1 MGKTNTKKIQIWL
14 ICIICFLFA
23 VLLALSV
30 TAAYFGRNR
39 SFEGTLEF
47 SSGIK
52 INYSNVEENGNK
64 GFTLLKL
71 GNKATIGSFNGRDLT
86 KLDEDS
92 SNVASS
98 DIFYI
103 ANPEISPAEDTIEYY
118 LRIKVQF
125 LTTIQDGASVRD
137 REMTSAEIIN
147 VFGNANPVEVNQT
160 TAESIGF
167 VLKDGY
173 YYLTNA
179 GETDVNGY
187 ESLRLNVSEQRS
199 GVYLFKSA
207 GVNQGVNYFE
217 LKLAEIVDEYLVDN
231 FKVSIKVEAIDAR
244 TNSGAVIN
252 DVWNIA

>member
-23 VLLALSV
+23 VLLTFSV

-39 SFEGTLEF
+39 TFEGTLEF

-52 INYSNVEENGNK
+52 INYSNVEDNGNK

-71 GNKATIGSFNGRDLT
+71 GNKTTIDSFNGRDLT

-137 REMTSAEIIN
+137 REMTSAEIRN
-147 VFGNANPVEVNQT
+147 VFGNENPVEINQT

-167 VLKDGY
+167 VFKDGY

-179 GETDVNGY
+179 GETNVNGY

-231 FKVSIKVEAIDAR
+231 FKISIKVEAIDAR
-244 TNSGAVIN
+244 SNSGAVIN

>member
-23 VLLALSV
+23 ILLAFSV

-52 INYSNVEENGNK
+52 IDYSNVEDNGDK
-64 GFTLLKL
+64 SFTLLKL
-71 GNKATIGSFNGRDLT
+71 GNKATIGSFNGNNLT
-86 KLDEDS
+86 KLDENS
-92 SNVASS
+92 SDVASS

-103 ANPEISPAEDTIEYY
+103 ANPEISPAQETIEYY

-125 LTTIQDGASVRD
+125 LTTVQDGATVRD
-137 REMTSAEIIN
+137 REMTAREIKN
-147 VFGNANPVEVNQT
+147 VFGTENPISVNLAT
-160 TAESIGF
+160 VESIGF
-167 VLKDGY
+167 IYKDGY
-173 YYLTNA
+173 YYLTKA
-179 GETDVNGY
+179 GETSVNGY
-187 ESLRLNVSEQRS
+187 ESLHLNTSEQIG

-207 GVNQGVNYFE
+207 GVNQSVNYFE

-231 FKVSIKVEAIDAR
+231 FKLSIKIEAIDAR
-244 TNSGAVIN
+244 SNSGAVID